1 MRKTI
6 KHKVHTIT
14 EKNEIVKEYLSGTT
28 GFAKINRKY
37 DISGRQTLYNW
48 VKQYKQ
54 FGTTTDNRG
63 KSSKKGIS
71 GRKKQLNPEQMSREE
86 LIEYVK
92 AVEDIKKLVVYL
104 NKQKKN
110 IK

>member
-6 KHKVHTIT
+6 KHTSYTIE
-14 EKNEIVKEYLSGTT
+14 EKNEIVKEYLSGKS
-28 GFAKINRKY
+28 GYAKLRRKY
-37 DISGRQTLYNW
+37 DISSTSVLYRW
-48 VKQYKQ
+48 IKQYQENK
-54 FGTTTDNRG
+54 TTSDYRG
-63 KSSKKGIS
+63 KSSEGKS
-71 GRKKQLNPEQMSREE
+71 GRKRKLVPEELSREE

-92 AVEDIKKLVVYL
+92 ATEDIKKLTVLL